1 MGLVLG
7 VLHII
12 LADSELETVPRE
24 IANHRV
30 IKWSARRLG
39 RKPTEILLNS
49 SLHYPAMRRLPDG
62 DRRGRPDIVHIC
74 LLLALDTPLN
84 REGLLRTY
92 IHTRHNK
99 IITVDPS
106 TRLPRMFNR
115 FTGLIEHLFLT
126 GEAPPE
132 KPLLTLENASL
143 TELVGQIKPKKVIS
157 FSQRGQM
164 RYYKEFFINT
174 SKEDDVC
181 VIIGGFPHGDFLSNV
196 TELSNELFSIDP
208 EPLRAPTVLMRA
220 IFAYEDAF
228 DIQKTRRGRCS
239 NVT

>member
-1 MGLVLG
+1 M
-7 VLHII
+7 LHLI

-39 RKPTEILLNS
+39 RRPTEILLNS

-92 IHTRHNK
+92 VHTRQNK

-132 KPLLTLENASL
+132 KPLLHLENASL
-143 TELVGQIKPKKVIS
+143 AELIGRIEPKKVIS

-164 RYYKEFFINT
+164 RHYKELFSNV
-174 SKEDDVC
+174 SKEDEAC

-196 TELSNELFSIDP
+196 TELSNELVSIDS
-208 EPLRAPTVLMRA
+208 EPLRAPTVLMRV

-228 DIQKTRRGRCS
+228 EIQKIRLGRWS

>member
-7 VLHII
+7 VLHLI

-39 RKPTEILLNS
+39 RRPTEILLNS

-92 IHTRHNK
+92 VHTRHNK

-143 TELVGQIKPKKVIS
+143 AELVGRIKPKKVIS

-164 RYYKEFFINT
+164 RNYKDIFSNN

-181 VIIGGFPHGDFLSNV
+181 VIIGGFPRGDFLSNV
-196 TELSNELFSIDP
+196 TELSNELVSIDP
-208 EPLRAPTVLMRA
+208 ELLRAPTVLMRA

-228 DIQKTRRGRCS
+228 EIQKIRQGR
-239 NVT
+239 

>member
-1 MGLVLG
+1 M
-7 VLHII
+7 LHLI

-24 IANHRV
+24 IANHNV

-39 RKPTEILLNS
+39 RRPTEILLNS
-49 SLHYPAMRRLPDG
+49 SLHYPAMQRLPDC

-92 IHTRHNK
+92 VHTRHNK

-143 TELVGQIKPKKVIS
+143 AELVGRIKPKRVIS
-157 FSQRGQM
+157 FSPHGQI
-164 RYYKEFFINT
+164 RHYKELFSNA
-174 SKEDDVC
+174 SKEDDIC

-196 TELSNELFSIDP
+196 TELSNELVSIDP
-208 EPLRAPTVLMRA
+208 ETLRAPTVLMRA

-228 DIQKTRRGRCS
+228 DIQKTRLSR
-239 NVT
+239 